1 MKEAIANVGVFNI
14 MIVFVVVLLTLFV
27 GSLGYIKAYKVKDYI
42 INEIETDEGWDD
54 LTEKK
59 VDDFLIDVGYQSDF
73 EINCPSFDGGK
84 AIKTNSSYKYCVYK
98 FDLDEDNS
106 SNKTGVYYK
115 VIAYIKYDF
124 PIIGQMVKIPVS
136 GETRLLNVT
145 IKN

>member
-42 INEIETDEGWDD
+42 INEIETDEGWNVS
-54 LTEKK
+54 TEKK
-59 VDDFLIDVGYQSDF
+59 VEDFLIDVGYQSDF
-73 EINCPSFDGGK
+73 KIDCPSFSGGE
-84 AIKTNSSYKYCVYK
+84 AIKTDSNYKYCVYK
-98 FDLDEDNS
+98 FDLDKDNS

-115 VIAYIKYDF
+115 VMAYIKYDF

>member
-42 INEIETDEGWDD
+42 INEIETDEGWYDS
-54 LTEKK
+54 TKEK
-59 VDDFLIDVGYQSDF
+59 VEDFLIDVGYQSDF
-73 EINCPSFDGGK
+73 KIDCLSFDDRET
-84 AIKTNSSYKYCVYK
+84 INTNSNYNYCVYK

-115 VIAYIKYDF
+115 VITYIKYDF